1 LTDSELPADSRILD
15 VLRSSDRGPM
25 KPKTLAA
32 KLEVDPADYRDFKDR
47 LRALEESGAVYRV
60 KGGRYAPPEKISA
73 VTGRVSTIRSG
84 DAFIRSEHAGDED
97 VFVRMVDLATAMD
110 GDKVVVRVERRPRGR
125 NPVGRVIKVLERAHP
140 TVVGTLHLGRKL
152 NYVVPLDPKMGP
164 DIVIPFGDEAEAT
177 EGDVVVVRITSFG
190 ERRHGPIGE
199 VERTL
204 GSMTD
209 PGVDVLSV
217 LFGYGLA
224 LEFEPQIEARAGELA
239 GQPVEPGPGRTD
251 ARDLLVFTIDPA
263 DAKDHDDALSVRS
276 VDEGVWEVGIHI
288 ADVSHYVERGDV
300 IDLEARQRGTSIYLV
315 DRTVPMLP
323 HALSS
328 DACSLRPDT
337 DRYAVSV
344 FCTLDT
350 EGRLRDTRF
359 ERTVIRSRHRL
370 AYEDAQ
376 EVLDGADSISPETD
390 EALRVLDRL
399 ARSLRARR
407 EQRGSI
413 DFDLPEARVVLGAEG
428 EPIDITRVER
438 LDAHRLIEDFMLL
451 ANEVV
456 ARTASERRLP
466 VLYRIHERPSP
477 QKVDDLREFLATL
490 GQTLPRGKLKPADL
504 QSVLE
509 RVAGRPEEQLV
520 STVVLRS
527 MQRARYAPTNE
538 GHFGLALNHYAH
550 FTSPIRRYPDLVTH
564 RAIIRALIEGAPTP
578 QEWSDELEETADHS
592 SWREELATKAERD
605 SVELKKVEFMERHL
619 GDRFTGTVSGVT
631 AFGFFVLLDRYFVE
645 GLVHVNALDDDYY
658 EFRDTEYALVGARR
672 GRRFRL
678 GDPVEVQVARVNK
691 EERHVD
697 FVLLEGGSQGR
708 TAEDSGR
715 TGPVRGGPGGP
726 QAGGAR
732 SGPGSRSASGRGPG
746 RGRGSGRRGGRRSG

>member
-1 LTDSELPADSRILD
+1 MNDSGLPADSRILE
-15 VLRSSDRGPM
+15 LLLTSDRGPM

-32 KLEVDPADYRDFKDR
+32 KLDIDPADYREFKER
-47 LRALEESGAVYRV
+47 LRALEERGAVYRV

-97 VFVRMVDLATAMD
+97 VFVRMTDLATAVD
-110 GDKVVVRVERRPRGR
+110 GDKVVVRIERRPRGR

-164 DIVIPFGDEAEAT
+164 DIVIPFGDEGEAT
-177 EGDVVVVRITSFG
+177 EGDVVVVRITSYG

-204 GSMTD
+204 GSMTE

-217 LFGYGLA
+217 LFGHGLS
-224 LEFEPQIEARAGELA
+224 LEFEPRIEARAGELA
-239 GQPVEPGPGRTD
+239 GEPVEPGPGRVD

-263 DAKDHDDALSVRS
+263 DAKDHDDALSVRP

-288 ADVSHYVERGDV
+288 ADVSHYVERGGV
-300 IDLEARQRGTSIYLV
+300 IDLEARQRGTSVYLV

-337 DRYAVSV
+337 DRYAVSL
-344 FCTLDT
+344 FCVLDT
-350 EGRLRDTRF
+350 EGRLRETRF

-376 EVLDGADSISPETD
+376 EVLDGLHSISAEAD
-390 EALRVLDRL
+390 EALRVLDTL
-399 ARSLRARR
+399 ARRLRARR

-428 EPIDITRVER
+428 EPVDITRVQR

-456 ARTASERRLP
+456 ARTASERKLP
-466 VLYRIHERPSP
+466 VLYRIHEPPTP
-477 QKVDDLREFLATL
+477 QKIDDLREFLATL
-490 GQTLPRGKLKPADL
+490 GQTIPRGKVRPSDL
-504 QSVLE
+504 QAVLE

-564 RAIIRALIEGAPTP
+564 RSVIRALIEGGATP
-578 QEWSDELEETADHS
+578 QEWSDELEETADHA

-619 GDRFTGTVSGVT
+619 GDQFSGTVSGVT
-631 AFGFFVLLDRYFVE
+631 AFGFFVLLDRFFVE

-658 EFRDTEYALVGARR
+658 EFREIEYALVGSRR

-678 GDPVEVQVARVNK
+678 GDVVQVQVARVNK

-697 FVLLEGGSQGR
+697 FVLLEGGSEGR
-708 TAEDSGR
+708 VRDDSGR
-715 TGPVRGGPGGP
+715 
-726 QAGGAR
+726 
-732 SGPGSRSASGRGPG
+732 RSASGGPSGSKPGGGPLSSTGSGRASRG
-746 RGRGSGRRGGRRSG
+746 RGRRGSGPSRRRGSG